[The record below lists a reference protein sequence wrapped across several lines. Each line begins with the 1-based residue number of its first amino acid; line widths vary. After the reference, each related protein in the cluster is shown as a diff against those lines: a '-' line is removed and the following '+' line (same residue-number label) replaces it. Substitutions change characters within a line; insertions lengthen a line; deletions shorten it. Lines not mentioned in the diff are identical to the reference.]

1 MDELFWGILAKDLT
15 GTLVLP
21 EGYTP
26 ELAELLKSRLR
37 QTLGDKISR
46 VRFLPAMSNMDYM
59 NVMALADVS
68 LDTRPFG
75 GGNTSWQAIAAG
87 TPMVTWPGSYLRGR
101 YTQALYRLLGVT
113 DAVAGSAEQYIKLAV
128 KFGTEAA
135 FADHFNRRIAGSA
148 PSIFVDNV
156 HVDALYEFLV
166 DQVRSGI

>member
-1 MDELFWGILAKDLT
+1 MDELFYGILAKDLK

-37 QTLGDKISR
+37 VTLGDKISR
-46 VRFLPAMSNMDYM
+46 VRFLPAMSNKDYM
-59 NVMALADVS
+59 NVMAMADVS

-87 TPMVTWPGSYLRGR
+87 TPVVTWPGAFLRGR

-113 DAVAGSAEQYIKLAV
+113 DAVAGSADQYIKLAV
-128 KFGTEAA
+128 KFGTDRA
-135 FADHFNRRIAGSA
+135 FAEQYNRRVAEAA
-148 PSIFVDNV
+148 PSIFADNV